1 MSSHPSNESPHPTCD
16 ASESATP
23 TPNAET
29 SRGLS
34 RRRLFGA
41 AGVTAAVVG
50 AAGAGAWAGQASAAD
65 RTNTTLHSP
74 VPFRGVHQAG
84 IVTEA
89 QDRMHFCAFDITTD
103 SKADVVAML
112 RKWTAMAER
121 MTQGQEAFANGA
133 VGLNPYAPPS
143 DTGEALGL
151 PASALTLT
159 IGFGPSFFSKEGA
172 DRFGIAARR
181 PAPLADLPK
190 FRNETMDPA
199 RCGGD
204 ICVQACAND
213 PQVAVHAIRN
223 LARIGFGTVAVR
235 YSQLGFGRTS
245 STTRDQ
251 ATPRNLFG
259 FKDGTANLKAEDT
272 DALNTHVWVS
282 TSDGPDWLTG
292 GSYLITRRIRMR
304 IESWD
309 RTTLREQERVIGR
322 HKGSGAPNGYADE
335 FDALDFDSKNAD
347 GDPFID
353 VDAHVR
359 LASDSQLGGIKIL
372 RRGYNF
378 TDGSDGFGHL
388 DAGLFF
394 IAFVRN
400 PVTQFIPMQAQLAS
414 KDALNE
420 YITHTG
426 TGVFACPPGLTEGD
440 SSAYWGSTL
449 LETS

>member
-1 MSSHPSNESPHPTCD
+1 MSSHPNNHND
-16 ASESATP
+16 ASEFEST
-23 TPNAET
+23 TPNTEVPH
-29 SRGLS
+29 GLS
-34 RRRLFGA
+34 RRKLFGA

-50 AAGAGAWAGQASAAD
+50 AAGAGVLAGRASAAGGAI
-65 RTNTTLHSP
+65 TGLHNP
-74 VPFRGVHQAG
+74 VPFRGAHQAG

-89 QDRMHFCAFDITTD
+89 QDRMHFCAFDVTTD

-112 RKWTAMAER
+112 KKWTAMAER

-133 VGLNPYAPPS
+133 VGLNLYAPPS

-159 IGFGPSFFSKEGA
+159 IGFGPSFFSKDGK
-172 DRFGIAARR
+172 DRLGIAGQR
-181 PAPLADLPK
+181 PAPLAALPK

-199 RCGGD
+199 RSGGD

-223 LARIGFGTVAVR
+223 LARVGFGTVAVR

-272 DALNTHVWVS
+272 EALDAHVWVADG
-282 TSDGPDWLTG
+282 DGPDWLVG
-292 GSYLITRRIRMR
+292 GTYLVSRRIRMR

-309 RTTLREQERVIGR
+309 RTTLLEQERVIGR
-322 HKGSGAPNGYADE
+322 QKGSGAPNGYTDE
-335 FDALDFDSKNAD
+335 FRPLDFDGKNTD
-347 GDPFID
+347 GEPLID
-353 VDAHVR
+353 ADAHVR
-359 LASDSQLGGIKIL
+359 LASDTQLGGVKIL

-400 PVTQFIPMQAQLAS
+400 PVTQFVPMQAQLAS

-426 TGVFACPPGLTEGD
+426 TGVFACPPGLAAGD

-449 LETS
+449 LDT